1 MKLDVLAFG
10 AHPDDVEISAGGTV
24 ARLVMEGKK
33 VGIVDLTRGELGSRG
48 SGELRLQESSIASE
62 ILGLSVRENL
72 EMADGFFSHNE
83 ENLRKIIFTLRK
95 YQPSIV
101 LANSITDRHPDH
113 GKGAKLVAEACF
125 LSGLRRIHTHD
136 NGKLQD
142 HWRPKAVYHYIQD
155 YYIEPHFVFDI
166 TSFFEQKMKSI
177 LAYSSQFYDPNS
189 EEPETPISGK
199 EFLGFLDARAQH
211 MGRPAG
217 YKYGEGF
224 TVGRVIGVQDLFS
237 LD

>member
-1 MKLDVLAFG
+1 MQLDVLAFG
-10 AHPDDVEISAGGTV
+10 AHPDDVEISAGGTM
-24 ARLVMEGKK
+24 ARLVSEGKK
-33 VGIVDLTRGELGSRG
+33 VGIIDLTRGELGSRG
-48 SGELRLQESSIASE
+48 SGDLRIEEAKKASDV
-62 ILGLSVRENL
+62 LGLSARENL
-72 EMADGFFSHNE
+72 GMADGFFTHSE
-83 ENLRKIIFTLRK
+83 ENLRKVIFMIRK
-95 YQPSIV
+95 YRPTIV
-101 LANSITDRHPDH
+101 FANSVSDRHPDH
-113 GKGAKLVAEACF
+113 AKGAKLVAEACF

-136 NGKLQD
+136 NGRLQE
-142 HWRPKAVYHYIQD
+142 HWRPKAVYHYVQD

-166 TSFFEQKMKSI
+166 TSFFDVKMKSI

-217 YKYGEGF
+217 YRYGEGF
-224 TVGRVIGVQDLFS
+224 TVARAPGIHDFFS